1 MIGTIDRE
9 ILLAHARMI
18 ASSGGKAVPD
28 GAKELSDLEICGPAE
43 ITAMT
48 RAAAERDG
56 SVLVSSGGTTGTP
69 KLTYLPHDMAFDRL
83 LPVWRPLGIGDVVLN
98 LYESGRMWGTH
109 YFVQKLAE
117 RTGSTVI
124 PWGPMTAE
132 ELELRLPMLR
142 EVGVSALASVP
153 STLADFAGTVLK
165 TGVKPPVK
173 TIVWMAEPWT
183 APKRELVERAFPE
196 AQLWGI
202 YGSVE
207 TWAMAFNR
215 PECDEST
222 LHLLADEIIEPDDS
236 GALLTRAGDGWTVPV
251 VRYRLGDRLTPAEC
265 PCGRGEA
272 LRVLGRADDGFSLLG
287 YFVNVADIVESARQC
302 TDVVDAQLVLVP
314 DTNMPDWARSMTVE
328 YTGTAAPQAVR
339 RWLTGS
345 NVRLCNVDSQ
355 APDAISTR
363 RVDRLRRI
371 ARTNKTPSAV
381 WEDTSFTGRRP
392 S

>member
-18 ASSGGKAVPD
+18 ASSGGKAVPE
-28 GAKELSDLEICGPAE
+28 GAQELSDLEICGPAE

-48 RAAAERDG
+48 RAAAGRDG

-83 LPVWRPLGIGDVVLN
+83 LPVWRPVGVGDVVLN
-98 LYESGRMWGTH
+98 LYDAGRMWGTH

-117 RTGSTVI
+117 RTESTVI
-124 PWGPMTAE
+124 PSGPMTAE

-153 STLADFAGTVLK
+153 SVLADFAETVLK

-173 TIVWMAEPWT
+173 TIIWMGEAWT
-183 APKRELVERAFPE
+183 ESKRELVRRAFPDV
-196 AQLWGI
+196 QLWGI

-207 TWAMAFNR
+207 TWAMGSNR
-215 PECDEST
+215 PECDEAT
-222 LHLLADEIIEPDDS
+222 LHLLADEIFELEEA

-251 VRYRLGDRLTPAEC
+251 VRYRLGDRIEAAEC
-265 PCGRGEA
+265 RCGRGDA
-272 LRVLGRADDGFSLLG
+272 FRVLGRADDGFSLLG
-287 YFVNVADIVESARQC
+287 NYVNIADIVESARQC
-302 TDVVDAQLVLVP
+302 PGVLDAQLVLVR
-314 DTNMPDWARSMTVE
+314 DTDMADAARSMTVE
-328 YTGTAAPQAVR
+328 YTGTAAPEAVR
-339 RWLTGS
+339 SLLTGS
-345 NVRLCNVDSQ
+345 NVRLGTVDSQ
-355 APDAISTR
+355 HPEAISAR
-363 RVDRLRRI
+363 MVDRLRRI
-371 ARTNKTPSAV
+371 TRTNKTPAAV
-381 WEDTSFTGRRP
+381 WQDALGSG